1 MSTTPADTQKR
12 NKLLDDLKS
21 AVDDWAQS
29 EEDKI
34 NKEAGFVKSV
44 LRGRTGSERLARSN
58 TAQAQVLVI
67 NDISSFLTGEGL
79 T

>member
-1 MSTTPADTQKR
+1 MSTTPADTEKR
-12 NKLLDDLKS
+12 NQLLDDLKQ

-34 NKEAGFVKSV
+34 NKEADFVKSV

-58 TAQAQVLVI
+58 TTEAQVLVL
-67 NDISSFLTGEGL
+67 NDVTSFLTGEGS
-79 T
+79 

>member
-1 MSTTPADTQKR
+1 MSTTPADTEKR
-12 NKLLDDLKS
+12 NQLLDDLKS

-34 NKEAGFVKSV
+34 NKEADFVKSV

-58 TAQAQVLVI
+58 ATEAQVLVV
-67 NDISSFLTGEGL
+67 NDITSFLTGEGA
-79 T
+79 